1 MIIIIKACRPLD
13 LTPCHGQATNHHPAC
28 TGPTLPASPFH
39 QGDQR
44 LPLPIWSSL
53 LYVERYSP
61 APHLLTT
68 TCVPEWYL
76 LPYYAILRS
85 VPNKLLGVVAMLAS
99 LLILLAMPL
108 LDTGR
113 VRGSQFRPLAR
124 VSFWAL
130 VSILGVLLFL
140 GSQHAEEPYV
150 TLGAIATVLYFGWY
164 LVLTPVV
171 GLIENTLADLAD
183 PS

>member
-1 MIIIIKACRPLD
+1 MLFPLSQSDLREIVRRP
-13 LTPCHGQATNHHPAC
+13 PGHN
-28 TGPTLPASPFH
+28 LP
-39 QGDQR
+39 D
-44 LPLPIWSSL
+44 
-53 LYVERYSP
+53 
-61 APHLLTT
+61 
-68 TCVPEWYL
+68 L